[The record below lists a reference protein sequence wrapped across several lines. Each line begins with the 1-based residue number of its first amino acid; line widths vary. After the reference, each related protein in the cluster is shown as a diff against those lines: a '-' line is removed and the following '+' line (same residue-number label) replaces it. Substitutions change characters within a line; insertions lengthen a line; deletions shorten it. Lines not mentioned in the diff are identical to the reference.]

1 MKLLT
6 VEQIREWD
14 KYTITR
20 QKITSA
26 ELMER
31 AAKACVQ
38 WILANLNKRKYYL
51 FCGTGNNGGDG
62 LAIARLLKAAGKQ
75 VRIIIA
81 GDENDA
87 SADFKKN
94 FQRISRDDLQSG
106 APVEWPTDAVIIDAL
121 FGSGL
126 NRPVDGESKTIID
139 IINQSG
145 LAVVSIDIPSGL
157 FADKSSTSLTIVQ
170 ADFTLTFQSIKLGFL
185 IAENERFTGS
195 IHVLDIGLAP
205 EYLETL
211 RQHQQLV
218 DPLIIKKIFKPR
230 QAFSHK
236 GNFGHALL
244 LAGSRGK
251 MGAAVLAAR
260 ACVRS
265 GSGLVTCC
273 VPAAGDLIMQ
283 MAVPEV
289 MCIDDRSET
298 LLTQFPDD
306 IDKYEVVGV
315 GPGIGK
321 AAETAEMLKGLIAKV
336 KSSLVIDADALN
348 ILSENQDLL
357 AQLPRETILTPHPK
371 EFERLFG
378 KTASEFERI
387 EMASQKA
394 KELNVVI
401 IVKGHHTLIASP
413 DGEMYFN
420 NTGNSGMAKGGSGD
434 TLTGI
439 ITSLLGQKYSAK
451 DAAILGVYLH
461 GLAGDIAAGRYSE
474 EAMLP
479 SDLSD
484 CLGEAFI
491 QIKPGIQS
499 F

>member
-20 QKITSA
+20 QRITSTD
-26 ELMER
+26 LMER

-38 WILANLNKRKYYL
+38 WILANINKRKYYI

-62 LAIARLLKAAGKQ
+62 LAIARLLKAGGKL
-75 VRIIIA
+75 VRIIIS

-106 APVEWPTDAVIIDAL
+106 APVEWPSDAVIIDAL

-126 NRPVDGESKTIID
+126 NRPVDGDSKAILD
-139 IINQSG
+139 IINKSG
-145 LAVVSIDIPSGL
+145 LPVVAIDIPSGL
-157 FADKSSTSLTIVQ
+157 FADKSSTGISIVQ
-170 ADFTLTFQSIKLGFL
+170 ANFTLTFQSIKLAFL

-195 IHVLDIGLAP
+195 IHVLDIGLSP

-211 RQHQQLV
+211 QQHQQLV
-218 DPLIIKKIFKPR
+218 DPLIIQKIFKPR

-244 LAGSRGK
+244 LAGSQGK

-273 VPAAGDLIMQ
+273 VPSKGDMIMQ
-283 MAVPEV
+283 IAVPEA
-289 MCIDDRSET
+289 MCIDDSSGT
-298 LLTQFPDD
+298 MLTQFPEDME
-306 IDKYEVVGV
+306 KYQVVGV

-321 AAETAEMLKGLIAKV
+321 ADETVQMIKRLITTV
-336 KSSLVIDADALN
+336 QSPLVIDADALN
-348 ILSENQDLL
+348 ILSENQELL
-357 AQLPRETILTPHPK
+357 ALLPSETILTPHPK

-378 KTASEFERI
+378 KTSSEFERI
-387 EMASQKA
+387 ELASKKA
-394 KELNVVI
+394 RELNVVI
-401 IVKGHHTLIASP
+401 VVKGHHTLIAAP

-439 ITSLLGQKYSAK
+439 ITSLAGQKYAAK
-451 DAAILGVYLH
+451 DAAMLGVYLH
-461 GLAGDIAAGRYSE
+461 GLAGDIAAGRHSE

-484 CLGEAFI
+484 CLGEAFK
-491 QIKPGIQS
+491 QIKTEGQH

>member
-14 KYTITR
+14 KYTILKQR
-20 QKITSA
+20 ITSA
-26 ELMER
+26 DLMER

-38 WILANLNKRKYYL
+38 WILANINKRKYYI

-62 LAIARLLKAAGKQ
+62 LAIARLLKASGKQ
-75 VRIIIA
+75 VRIIIG

-94 FQRISRDDLQSG
+94 FQRISRDDLQNG
-106 APVEWPTDAVIIDAL
+106 APVEWPSDAAIIDAL

-126 NRPVDGESKTIID
+126 NRPADGEAKTIID
-139 IINQSG
+139 VINKSG
-145 LAVVSIDIPSGL
+145 LPVVAIDIPSGL
-157 FADKSSTSLTIVQ
+157 FADKSSSGITVVQ
-170 ADFTLTFQSIKLGFL
+170 ANFTLTFQSIKLAFL
-185 IAENERFTGS
+185 IAENEPLTGS
-195 IHVLDIGLAP
+195 IHVLDIGLSP

-211 RQHQQLV
+211 QQHQQLV
-218 DPLIIKKIFKPR
+218 DPLMIKKLFRPR

-236 GNFGHALL
+236 GNFGHVLL

-273 VPAAGDLIMQ
+273 VPSQGDMIMQ
-283 MAVPEV
+283 ISVPEV
-289 MCIDDRSET
+289 MCIDDRAET
-298 LLTQFPDD
+298 ILTEFPDD
-306 IDKYEVVGV
+306 IDKYQAVGV

-321 AAETAEMLKGLIAKV
+321 ADETAEMMKRLITRVSGA
-336 KSSLVIDADALN
+336 LVIDADALN
-348 ILSENQDLL
+348 ILGENRELL
-357 AQLPRETILTPHPK
+357 DQLPPETILTPHPK

-378 KTASEFERI
+378 KTDNEFERI
-387 EMASQKA
+387 NLASEKSKA
-394 KELNVVI
+394 LNVVI
-401 IVKGHHTLIASP
+401 IVKGHHTLIAAP
-413 DGEMYFN
+413 DGEMFFN
-420 NTGNSGMAKGGSGD
+420 NTGNSGMARGGSGD

-439 ITSLLGQKYSAK
+439 ITSLAGQKYPAK

-461 GLAGDIAAGRYSE
+461 GLAGDIAAGRHSE

-484 CLGEAFI
+484 SLGEAFK
-491 QIKPGIQS
+491 QIKSEDQR